1 MPFLE
6 LTHLTLK
13 PTLSPNDP
21 VILTSLVNV
30 RTLLASKV
38 HRTNSRFY
46 VSVSNPR
53 EIYILGSWPTIAAH
67 HAFLASPIKTE
78 ILGPQEHVFDF
89 QWGIHIPLPEG
100 EKGGMENLPL
110 NAPVLAI
117 ARLFIKPEKKQTDE
131 YQRVL
136 DKYRHLISDAT
147 KPWAVFDGWRCDAPD
162 GEPEAVMLSGW
173 ESEGGHDEFRVR
185 VRGENEEYAGIRETY
200 RGMSVV
206 HVRYLEA

>member
-1 MPFLE
+1 MPILE

-21 VILTSLVNV
+21 AILTSLVNV

-46 VSVSNPR
+46 VSVSNPS
-53 EIYILGSWPTIAAH
+53 EIYILGSWPTVEAH
-67 HAFLASPIKTE
+67 HAFLSSPIKTE

-89 QWGIHIPLPEG
+89 QWGIHVPSSDG

-110 NAPVLAI
+110 NAPVLAV
-117 ARLFIKPEKKQTDE
+117 ARLFIKPEKEQTDQ

-136 DKYRHLISDAT
+136 DKYRHLIVDAT

-162 GEPEAVMLSGW
+162 GEPEALMLSGW
-173 ESEGGHDEFRVR
+173 ESEGAHDEFRVR
-185 VRGENEEYAGIRETY
+185 VRGANEEYAGIRETY

-206 HVRYLEA
+206 HVRDLEA